1 LTTVPLNLAG
11 VVLSLLCAGV
21 VAVLVSPYERR
32 RTL

>member
-1 LTTVPLNLAG
+1 VPLNLAG
-11 VVLSLLCAGV
+11 VVLSLLCAAV